1 LLSPDIDAIRT
12 RRARHVST
20 DTWRRCGNSI
30 GNAHTTFLVERI
42 SKFMT
47 LLKMSSVDA
56 REEGQTTPVKTKRNC
71 PNTCMRMRRRVVI
84 G

>member
-1 LLSPDIDAIRT
+1 M
-12 RRARHVST
+12 ST

-30 GNAHTTFLVERI
+30 GNAHTTFLVERM

-47 LLKMSSVDA
+47 LLKMFSVDA
-56 REEGQTTPVKTKRNC
+56 REEGQTTPVKTNRNC
-71 PNTCMRMRRRVVI
+71 PKTCMWMGRRVVI